1 MQDGIATLGLIRLF
15 VIEGKC
21 DMCVFSPPSFFTSR
35 KSSYL
40 KMEYIFPST
49 HVKNS
54 PWGSSEM
61 DFCNFPIKTDVLSCD
76 SAWRNLI
83 SGLLRKRT

>member
-1 MQDGIATLGLIRLF
+1 MNEFMKHAGWHCNSGTYQTF
-15 VIEGKC
+15 MIEGKC
-21 DMCVFSPPSFFTSR
+21 DICVFSLLRFFTSR

-54 PWGSSEM
+54 PWGFSEM
-61 DFCNFPIKTDVLSCD
+61 DFCYFSIRTDVLSCD
-76 SAWRNLI
+76 YAW
-83 SGLLRKRT
+83 